1 MTTILAPSGPTTPEP
16 DSPVRDVPVVPAKQA
31 VPADAASGLLAAVL
45 VDAASPVPDEP
56 TIAETPLPAANAAVA
71 APARAEA
78 SPDRAPGGTAVAVAP
93 PVANP
98 LRVPPIIADLLPLEI
113 NDSRRT
119 RKIRRIVVSALAALV
134 VVVVAWYALATYQM
148 LMAQRN
154 LTDAET
160 SVQRL
165 TRQQKTFSQLVT
177 TQAASK
183 AIGAQ
188 LTALLAQDLQWS
200 VLLASL
206 RNAAP
211 SGIQVTGVNGAM
223 LAPENIA
230 AGTGSSSD
238 STAAKPIGA
247 LVVTGKGVSKAAVA
261 AYVDSLAKVSGLG
274 NPLLGDATEVDH
286 SVQFTVRVDITKD
299 AIGGRYTKKSSPETR
314 GK

>member
-56 TIAETPLPAANAAVA
+56 TVAETPLPAANA
-71 APARAEA
+71 
-78 SPDRAPGGTAVAVAP
+78 

-238 STAAKPIGA
+238 SAAAKPIGA